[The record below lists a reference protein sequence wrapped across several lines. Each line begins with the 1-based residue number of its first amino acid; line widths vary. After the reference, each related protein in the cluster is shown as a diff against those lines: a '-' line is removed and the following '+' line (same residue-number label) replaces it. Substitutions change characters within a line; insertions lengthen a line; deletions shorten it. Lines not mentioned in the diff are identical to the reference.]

1 MSVKLILTDIEGTT
15 SSLSFVKDVLFPYA
29 AEHLPA
35 FIKAH
40 QQDDTVR
47 QLLADTAELAAQEG
61 NNISAADMDAV
72 SAVLLQWIAEDKKAT
87 PLKTLQGMIWKAGY
101 ENGDY
106 KAHMYAD
113 AVDYLQQWHAAGLPL
128 YVYSSGSVAAQKLFF
143 GYSEAGN
150 LLPLFSGHF
159 DTQVG
164 GKREAQSYQNILQAL
179 QKTHDINAA
188 DVLFLSDI
196 EEELDAAKQAGMQTC
211 WLIRDAEIP
220 QNPAHNAVS
229 SFADIIL

>member
-15 SSLSFVKDVLFPYA
+15 SSISFVKDVLFPYA

-196 EEELDAAKQAGMQTC
+196 E
-211 WLIRDAEIP
+211 
-220 QNPAHNAVS
+220 
-229 SFADIIL
+229 